1 MYTFQEYIY
10 LRANNSWDN
19 KEGLLLAG
27 GAAGHMAHPFD
38 LPTTKTGNDLINFF
52 KKSVSSVTKN
62 PPSVKIDGVNA
73 SFRLIDTDEE
83 SKEFALDRGSMKLL
97 DLQGITI
104 DKLLDRFGEGHG
116 MVNAGQKLLSI
127 MNEAIPDIEPELKK
141 LGLWDNANRFFNTE
155 FVEGQT
161 NVLQYDNDFLAIHGI
176 NEFYQATPRRR
187 ASKEVNYN
195 PKVLQ
200 SLIDKLNKFA
210 EPYGFKVYGSVPAQ
224 LTKKPNFENVLSKN
238 FNVIVGTEKTSKP
251 LRQFLAD
258 AKNPFGDMIT
268 LQDGKKVG
276 ALSKFVYMQIL
287 NGVPVD
293 TFVKDEADY
302 QKAIDGAVIYH
313 ATRLL
318 GDELLTTLTSPM
330 GDVKYHEGIVI
341 RDPKFHDKPV
351 KITGEFIVGG
361 MASKFRGE
369 DNEIAP
375 YYSNYINNPPVFNQ
389 GEGTRLRKNVSTFGE
404 MVEILKEFEDV
415 KNYKTV
421 VIYPGRFHPF
431 HKGHASVYNALKQ
444 KFPYADVYI
453 ATSEKTD
460 PEKSPFEF
468 DEKVK
473 MVQSAGID
481 PQFVEKVKNPYIA
494 NEIVSKYNSDETKVI
509 FAVSE
514 KDMEGPNARFKF
526 GKKKDGSPSYFQ
538 PFNSVGESEF
548 ASKHGYI
555 TTLPTVDFKILGKDI
570 RSASEIR
577 ELYKNSDEK
586 TRRDLIQDLYGS
598 MDEEVKRIFDNKLV

>member
-1 MYTFQEYIY
+1 MRTFKQHYNILNE
-10 LRANNSWDN
+10 
-19 KEGLLLAG
+19 G

-38 LPTTKTGNDLINFF
+38 LPSTKTGNDLINFF

-73 SFRLIDTDEE
+73 SFRLIDTEE
-83 SKEFALDRGSMKLL
+83 GKEFALDRGSMKPL

-141 LGLWDNANRFFNTE
+141 LGLWENANRFFNTE

-176 NEFYQATPRRR
+176 NEFFQATPRRR

-210 EPYGFKVYGSVPAQ
+210 EPYGFKVYGSVPAE
-224 LTKKPNFENVLSKN
+224 LTKNPNFENVLSKN

-258 AKNPFGDMIT
+258 ANNPFGDMIT

-351 KITGEFIVGG
+351 KVTGEFIVGG

-375 YYSNYINNPPVFNQ
+375 YYSNYINNPPIFNK
-389 GEGTRLRKNVSTFGE
+389 GEGTRLRKNVSTFSE

-444 KFPYADVYI
+444 RFPFADVYI

-473 MVQSAGID
+473 MVQSAGIS
-481 PQFVEKVKNPYIA
+481 PEFVEKVKNPYIA

-598 MDEEVKRIFDNKLV
+598 MDEDVKRIFDNKLV

>member
-38 LPTTKTGNDLINFF
+38 LPSTKTGNDLINFF

-73 SFRLIDTDEE
+73 SFRLIDTEE
-83 SKEFALDRGSMKLL
+83 GKEFALDRGSMKPL

-141 LGLWDNANRFFNTE
+141 LGLWENANRFFNTE

-176 NEFYQATPRRR
+176 NEFFQATPRRR

-210 EPYGFKVYGSVPAQ
+210 EPYGFKVYGSVPAE
-224 LTKKPNFENVLSKN
+224 LTKNPNFENVLSKN

-258 AKNPFGDMIT
+258 ANNPFGDMIT

-293 TFVKDEADY
+293 TFVKDESDY

-444 KFPYADVYI
+444 RFPFADVYI

-473 MVQSAGID
+473 MVQSAGIS
-481 PQFVEKVKNPYIA
+481 PEFVEKVKNPYIA

-598 MDEEVKRIFDNKLV
+598 MDEDVKRIFDNKLV